1 MNIKIKKESGF
12 IYAVIALGFSSVIAQ
27 IIYIRE
33 FLNVFYGNEL
43 IFGLILSSWMVLTA
57 TGAYL
62 GKYSSKIKKQERY
75 LIILQIFSAFFPLV
89 TVFLLRW
96 FRYVIFPVGS
106 MLSIPNGIFLSLTF
120 LAPYCIISGFLFT
133 YFSIALSKM
142 LNSNQISR
150 VYYFDT
156 VGSIIGG
163 FVFNFILIYF
173 LNGLQSLYI
182 LLFINLSAGLIIS
195 LINHRRKAIILII
208 ILFSGFLVLTF
219 SFNLEKYTKEKQF
232 KNQELIY
239 YKDTPYGNLVL
250 TRTGEQLNFFE
261 NSMLLFSTENISD
274 NEEAVHYAMLQHSN
288 PEKVLLISGGVNGLA
303 KEILK
308 YPVDSIDYLEINP
321 VLVELGKKYT
331 KNLERPKIKIK
342 YEDARFFIKRTTEK
356 YDVVIIALPEPT
368 TAQLNRFYTLEFFT
382 ELKKK
387 LNNNGVIS
395 FALLS
400 TAEYISPEV
409 RNINSVMY
417 NTLNKVFRN
426 IIIIQGGKNYFI
438 ASDASLNANITELVE
453 KRGIENIYVNKYYLN
468 DSNIKVKMNTIL
480 KFIDKNSDIN
490 LDFHP
495 VVYYH
500 QLRYWMSHF
509 KTNYYFLFGI
519 FFLLLLVFLVRL
531 NPVNLCMFT
540 NGFAAS
546 SIEVILLITFQII
559 YGYVY
564 QMIGVIIMLFMAG
577 LALGSLYINK
587 KAKIYSV
594 IKFLKI
600 QTGIV
605 IYSFVLPFILI
616 ILNLLGKNPY
626 IIEAAFIFLILVIG
640 ILTGM
645 GYSLTS
651 KISKKDISSIAAETY
666 GADLFGSAIGALLLS
681 AFLLPL
687 LGIFEVCFLTG
698 LINIFSGIILFAKRK
713 NYLN

>member
-1 MNIKIKKESGF
+1 MNLNIKKESGY
-12 IYAVIALGFSSVIAQ
+12 IYAVVALGFSSVISQ

-43 IFGLILSSWMVLTA
+43 IFGLILSSWMALTA
-57 TGAYL
+57 AGAYL
-62 GKYSSKIKKQERY
+62 GKYSSKIRRQERY
-75 LIILQIFSAFFPLV
+75 IIILQIFSAFFPLI

-96 FRYVIFPVGS
+96 FRYIIFPVGS
-106 MLSIPNGIFLSLTF
+106 MLSIPSGIFLSLTF

-133 YFSIALSKM
+133 YFSIYISKI

-173 LNGLQSLYI
+173 LNSLQSLYI
-182 LLFINLSAGLIIS
+182 LLFVNLSAGLLISII
-195 LINHRRKAIILII
+195 NNRKKAIILIVF
-208 ILFSGFLVLTF
+208 LFCGFLCLTL
-219 SFNLEKYTKEKQF
+219 NYDLEKYTKEKQF

-239 YKDTPYGNLVL
+239 YKDTPHGNLVL
-250 TRTGEQLNFFE
+250 TRTSGQLNFFE
-261 NSMLLFSTENISD
+261 NSMLLFSTENVAD
-274 NEEAVHYAMLQHSN
+274 NEESVHYAMLQHSN
-288 PEKVLLISGGVNGLA
+288 PKKVLLISGGVNGLA

-308 YPVDSIDYLEINP
+308 YSVDSIVYIEINP

-331 KNLERPKIKIK
+331 KNLESPKIHIK
-342 YEDARFFIKRTTEK
+342 YEDARLYIKRTSEK
-356 YDVVIIALPEPT
+356 YDVAIIALPDPT
-368 TAQLNRFYTLEFFT
+368 TAQLNRFYTLEFFS
-382 ELKKK
+382 ELKKR

-395 FALLS
+395 FSLLS
-400 TAEYISPEV
+400 TADYISPEV

-417 NTLNKVFRN
+417 NTLNKVFKN
-426 IIIIQGGKNYFI
+426 IYIIQGSKNYFI
-438 ASDASLNANITELVE
+438 ASDASLYANITKLVE
-453 KRGIENIYVNKYYLN
+453 KRAIDNTYVNKYYLN
-468 DSNIKVKMNTIL
+468 DTNIKEKMNNAI
-480 KFIDKNSDIN
+480 KYIDKNSAIN

-495 VVYYH
+495 IVYYH
-500 QLRYWMSHF
+500 QLKYWMSHF

-519 FFLLLLVFLVRL
+519 FLLLLLVFLIRL
-531 NPVNLCMFT
+531 NPINLCMFT

-564 QMIGVIIMLFMAG
+564 QMIGIIIMLFMAG

-587 KAKIYSV
+587 KTKTYSV
-594 IKFLKI
+594 VKFLKI
-600 QTGIV
+600 QSGIV
-605 IYSFVLPFILI
+605 FYSILLPFILM
-616 ILNLLGKNPY
+616 ILNLLGKNPL
-626 IIEAAFIFLILVIG
+626 ILQIAFILLILIIG

-651 KISKKDISSIAAETY
+651 KISKKNISSTAAETY

-713 NYLN
+713 KYIN